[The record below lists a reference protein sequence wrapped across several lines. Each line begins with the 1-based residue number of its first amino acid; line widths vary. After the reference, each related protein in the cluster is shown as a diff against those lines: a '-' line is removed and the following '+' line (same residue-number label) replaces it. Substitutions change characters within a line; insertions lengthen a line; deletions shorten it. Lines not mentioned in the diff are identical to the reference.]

1 MKHNM
6 NRVLSIVALLLMT
19 IGTWAQSAEDVTIK
33 VTPDGAGTVSK
44 SVDDKGVCTLT
55 VTPVTG
61 YYLTVD
67 NLKAVA
73 SLKGEEMQAPKRV
86 SLPLDNNVL
95 EITATNANAEPTGVT
110 TYTFTIPEGCSV
122 EVTAEF
128 RKVYNIPEVNGVS
141 FDVATNTLTL
151 TNATIAS
158 GDGWAFEFGPSVTA
172 INVVL
177 EGTNTITG
185 NGFLFAESPAAM
197 TFMTD
202 FVAPGSLTVA
212 GDNSTFV
219 ATSVNQGS
227 TTVYCENGLAY
238 DEAGKKVSISEN
250 SLTVGGVAVTNLNA
264 SRIYGNTITGIVSF
278 DAEKNI
284 LTLNNATIDMTQGSA
299 YPIVSAIENLTVH
312 LIGQNTLKTNA
323 SATKGFSYNGQG
335 SATLTFTKEE
345 TAGSNGYGTLIIAG
359 GDIATGYTIGNTFE
373 TTNATGWA
381 KTQNDEG
388 TTVAYV
394 EYYELTIGSTQM
406 NSSML
411 KMTSEN
417 GTAIYQPTNQTLY
430 LNNYTTTDGITT
442 TLSKLTISLTGIN
455 SVGAVTGNNAELIV
469 RKNNASNEDY
479 NKLTAISI
487 TGFTKTTIEE
497 PLKELSGQ
505 SGVVISD
512 LVTYNLWV
520 NGVQVTKENMTAIIP
535 GVSFDGVQTLTLT
548 KVNATSTAASFITNG
563 LSKLTIHLLDEN
575 TVDCVNQLFLDKKE
589 DDNDHQ
595 VAFTT
600 DQNEAGKL
608 TLNNVGSSWYAGH
621 TEPTYYNKLEPRGEG
636 TISIVAPSDYY
647 GLTIAGVEVT
657 NLNAA
662 KITGD
667 NITAGSVSFDVTA
680 NTLTLNGATIS
691 GNIVSTREALNI
703 YLIGENVIS
712 GLQSENCDLVFVPSS
727 EDGTDK
733 LTMDNDIQITSGN
746 SILYRSML
754 MKTQE
759 GNKFVIALPD
769 NYGITVNGQ
778 LITPKNRLHVLGAND
793 NSVQFDGNNKLILN
807 KASLAGSIELGDM
820 ELLPAVGE
828 QKKKVLKIHLDGSTV
843 MTDGTARILKF
854 TGTSANKSDYEVVLD
869 INSNVPGEFVYKF
882 TGSLQNIPKSL
893 GDAFDGISVSK
904 NDKLDVRINPIARTV
919 TVSTALKPIIPG
931 ESEDPDSPTEN
942 NQEAT
947 RDFASSKVSTLTLD
961 NVVVDDILYTLNDSH
976 TKNTNDDGYHDGK
989 VVLNSKVSTS
999 DLEQAMNC
1007 TPGTEE
1013 FAKYFKGLT
1022 FEVPGGSGKIDL
1034 TDVFGQPG
1042 EVLCVKI
1049 GGGDPIKIELTE
1061 TPSKYTI
1068 EYCVAAATY
1077 VYVYMQESTSTAPAM
1092 LAQRRIGPK
1101 SSVAGGLGGISVQS
1115 NTIQTGSSAAKTHKS
1130 METSSMASAM
1140 SAVTDAHNG
1149 YSCNDPDITD
1159 LPDNMFLK
1167 KSTST
1172 APSRRGSAVETILPE
1187 GLTFVD
1193 FSNTKITGMEVSRT
1207 SGAFNGVPDNVFI
1220 YMPAGNTTKD
1230 KNVVIGGICDNLE
1243 LNGEKNVLPFRAM
1256 KSFTASQATLKRTF
1270 AAYNDEKKAATI
1282 YLPYAIPQDEA
1293 NKLGKFYEFTGIE
1306 NDEVQMK
1313 QVTTGGLKANKPYI
1327 FKAKEGGVTDPMVRV
1342 VNVLNNPIET
1352 EGFKGV
1358 YERKE
1363 YEPGMYCYAAEVKG
1377 NAAVGQFVE
1386 MGPGSYVPPYR
1397 AYMMGNGAPV
1407 YAIAWDGVVDLQEEE
1422 TTAIENVKTV
1432 TNVKT
1437 QEGWW
1442 TISGMRLNA
1451 QPKKAGMYVFN
1462 GRLVV
1467 VK

>member
-6 NRVLSIVALLLMT
+6 NRVLSMIALLMLT
-19 IGTWAQSAEDVTIK
+19 IGAWAQTASDVNIN
-33 VTPDGAGTVSK
+33 VTPQNAGTVSK
-44 SVDDKGVCTLT
+44 SVDNKGVCTLT
-55 VTPVTG
+55 VTPATG
-61 YYLTVD
+61 YFLTVD

-73 SLKGEEMQAPKRV
+73 TLKGEALQAPQRRN
-86 SLPLDNNVL
+86 LPINDGVL
-95 EITATNANAEPTGVT
+95 EITPTNANAEPTGVT

-238 DEAGKKVSISEN
+238 DETGKKVSISEN
-250 SLTVGGVAVTNLNA
+250 SLTVGGVAVTSLNA

-323 SATKGFSYNGQG
+323 SAAICYNGQG

-345 TAGSNGYGTLIIAG
+345 TAGSNGFGTLIIAG
-359 GDIATGYTIGNTFE
+359 GDIATGYTVGNTFE

-406 NSSML
+406 NSSKL

-442 TLSKLTISLTGIN
+442 TLSKLTISLTGVN

-479 NKLTAISI
+479 NKLTATSI

-680 NTLTLNGATIS
+680 NTLTLNGATIN
-691 GNIVSTREALNI
+691 GNIAVTKEALNI
-703 YLIGENVIS
+703 YLIGKNVIS

-746 SILYRSML
+746 SIFYRSML
-754 MKTQE
+754 MKTQDD
-759 GNKFVIALPD
+759 NKFVIALPD

-778 LITPKNRLHVLGAND
+778 LITPQNRLHVLGAND

-807 KASLAGSIELGDM
+807 NASLAGSIELGDM

-843 MTDGTARILKF
+843 MTDGTAKILKF
-854 TGTSANKSDYEVVLD
+854 TGTSANKSDYKVVLD

-893 GDAFDGISVSK
+893 EDAFDGISVSK
-904 NDKLDVRINPIARTV
+904 NDKLNVLINLIARTV

-1149 YSCNDPDITD
+1149 YCCNDPDITD

-1207 SGAFNGVPDNVFI
+1207 SGAFNGVPENVFI
-1220 YMPAGNTTKD
+1220 YMPAGNTTKE

-1256 KSFTASQATLKRTF
+1256 KNFTASQATLKRTF
-1270 AAYNDEKKAATI
+1270 EAYNDEKKAATI
-1282 YLPYAIPQDEA
+1282 YLPFAIPQDEA
-1293 NKLGKFYEFTGIE
+1293 NKLGKFYEFTGFE

-1342 VNVLNNPIET
+1342 VNVLNNPVEA

-1386 MGPGSYVPPYR
+1386 MGPGSYVPPFR
-1397 AYMMGNGAPV
+1397 AYMIGNGAPS